1 MSNRLADAISPYL
14 RAHADNPVDWYPWGA
29 DAFAE
34 ARRRDVPV
42 MVSIGYATC
51 HWCHV
56 MARESFSD
64 PATAEELNARFV
76 AIKVDREEH
85 PDVDAAYLS
94 AASAFTGNLG
104 WPLTVFATPE
114 GRAFF
119 AGTYFPPQPVA
130 GRASFR
136 QVLDAVSDA
145 WTVRRSE
152 VESDA
157 GKVVSALAAAAEAAT
172 SVSDLPDDRA
182 LDAAVA
188 QLAEAEDPE
197 FGGFGTAPK
206 FPVAPLLDFLLARP
220 SGHELAARTLE
231 RMAASP
237 LRDVVDGGF
246 FRYATRRDW
255 SEPHYERMLYD
266 NALLLD
272 AYARAWQQTG
282 AEWAERTAD
291 GVAAFL
297 LGVLRRPSGGF
308 ASAQDSESTI
318 DGARVEGTYY
328 TLPPADRARLD
339 PPPLDEK
346 VLTGWNG
353 LAIGALARAG
363 RILDRPAWIA
373 AAREAADAVL
383 SRHRREDGTLLRT
396 SLGDR
401 RSEAGAT
408 LEDYGGLA
416 AGPLELALAAGDV
429 SAATA
434 ARDLVDLCL
443 DAAGDGTCPFETPGG
458 GDPVLEATGLAVR
471 VDPSEGAYPSG
482 LSSMAQAA
490 HTLYLMTGERRYER
504 AAREGMRMVAAQAIQ
519 APSAFGTSL
528 ALMSR
533 LAGEAE
539 QLVVVVPDAVEGS
552 AAAPS
557 GLVSAARRHSAPL
570 VAMATESEAAALA
583 AQGFELFEG
592 RTAQGG
598 VATAY
603 PCRAF
608 VCRIPVTNAADL

>member
-1 MSNRLADAISPYL
+1 
-14 RAHADNPVDWYPWGA
+14 
-29 DAFAE
+29 
-34 ARRRDVPV
+34 

-104 WPLTVFATPE
+104 WPLTVFATSE

-136 QVLDAVSDA
+136 QVLDAVWDA
-145 WTVRRSE
+145 WTVRRTE

-157 GKVVSALAAAAEAAT
+157 GKVATALAAAAEAAT
-172 SVSDLPDDRA
+172 SVADLPDDRV

-206 FPVAPLLDFLLARP
+206 FPVAPLLDFLLAHP

-237 LRDVVDGGF
+237 LHDAVDGGF

-282 AEWAERTAD
+282 ADWAERTAD
-291 GVAAFL
+291 GVASFL

-328 TLPPADRARLD
+328 TLPPAERARLD

-363 RILDRPAWIA
+363 RILNRPAWIV
-373 AAREAADAVL
+373 AAREAADTVL
-383 SRHRREDGTLLRT
+383 SRHRRDDGTLLRA

-408 LEDYGGLA
+408 LEDYGGLS
-416 AGPLELALAAGDV
+416 AGLLELALAAGDL
-429 SAATA
+429 SAAIA

-458 GDPVLEATGLAVR
+458 GDPVLEATGLSVR

-490 HTLYLMTGERRYER
+490 HTLYLMIGERR
-504 AAREGMRMVAAQAIQ
+504 
-519 APSAFGTSL
+519 
-528 ALMSR
+528 
-533 LAGEAE
+533 
-539 QLVVVVPDAVEGS
+539 
-552 AAAPS
+552 
-557 GLVSAARRHSAPL
+557 
-570 VAMATESEAAALA
+570 
-583 AQGFELFEG
+583 
-592 RTAQGG
+592 
-598 VATAY
+598 
-603 PCRAF
+603 
-608 VCRIPVTNAADL
+608 